1 MNESLEIRPSAR
13 DTLPAGVEMESNLEV
28 EAILRIKTISMRV
41 YEEIVDFIA
50 AGATPST
57 IAGKDRIA
65 YLISQEKSAGLSL
78 EDSSELDS
86 FMKLEHL
93 MRLIKARARSHN
105 P

>member
-1 MNESLEIRPSAR
+1 
-13 DTLPAGVEMESNLEV
+13 
-28 EAILRIKTISMRV
+28 MRV

-50 AGATPST
+50 AGATPGT
-57 IAGKDRIA
+57 IASFEASQPTKDRVA

-78 EDSSELDS
+78 EEASELDS